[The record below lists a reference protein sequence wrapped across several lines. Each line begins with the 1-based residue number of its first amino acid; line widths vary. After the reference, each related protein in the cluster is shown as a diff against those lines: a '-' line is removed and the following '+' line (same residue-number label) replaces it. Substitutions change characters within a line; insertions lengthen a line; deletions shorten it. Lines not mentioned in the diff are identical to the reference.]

1 MTEPR
6 TADPALPNRTRRRA
20 ARVLG
25 LLLIMLPSA
34 LAGQS
39 RSGRS
44 DWPQLASGAVAI
56 NASIGATIAV
66 RNDLRQEPF
75 GIRTG
80 RTARD
85 DFFFGTGT
93 ALSPGLP
100 FLLTQAVS
108 TALASGNGRSRRF
121 GLIGLAV
128 HGIGYTVGGLAEPI
142 TYERLRHP
150 TEEPFQTMVVIGNF
164 VWPVLLAVTAIRELR

>member
-6 TADPALPNRTRRRA
+6 TVNPALPNRTPRGA
-20 ARVLG
+20 ACVFG
-25 LLLIMLPSA
+25 LLLITLPSP

-44 DWPQLASGAVAI
+44 DWPQLASGAVMV
-56 NASIGATIAV
+56 NASVGAAIAV
-66 RNDLRQEPF
+66 RHDLRQEPL
-75 GIRTG
+75 GMRTG

-100 FLLTQAVS
+100 FLLTQAIS
-108 TALASGNGRSRRF
+108 TAMASGSGRSRRF

-150 TEEPFQTMVVIGNF
+150 AEEPLQTVVVIGNF
-164 VWPVLLAVTAIRELR
+164 VWPVLLAITAIRELR